1 MAHAKRMLQPI
12 PRTSL
17 AARPGSVSLAWLV
30 PANTSISPDLT
41 SRMCTITGSPRLA
54 PFVACPA
61 GRAGLAAAAA
71 GAAIAPVM
79 ALAARPAPARPAA
92 PRMTD
97 RRDRSGCFR
106 AAGCPGPG
114 DSPARCS
121 VDMLIPSG
129 AADRRHS
136 SVGARPGSPP
146 GAGLAHV
153 PGLARGFGAGGRAD
167 VPRAPVVTKALLYGG
182 DPRCQRTISVEMG
195 GSVDPSDW
203 PLGSNDGHGS
213 TRQPPGSAWRC
224 P

>member
-1 MAHAKRMLQPI
+1 MVDAQRMLQLI
-12 PRTSL
+12 PRASL

-41 SRMCTITGSPRLA
+41 SRMCTITGSRRLA
-54 PFVACPA
+54 SLAACPA

-106 AAGCPGPG
+106 AVGCPGPG
-114 DSPARCS
+114 DSPVRCS
-121 VDMLIPSG
+121 VDMLFPSG

-153 PGLARGFGAGGRAD
+153 PGLAWGFGAGGRAD
-167 VPRAPVVTKALLYGG
+167 ALPTLVVTKALLLRGRSSLLADDFG
-182 DPRCQRTISVEMG
+182 REG
-195 GSVDPSDW
+195 
-203 PLGSNDGHGS
+203 
-213 TRQPPGSAWRC
+213 
-224 P
+224 

>member
-1 MAHAKRMLQPI
+1 MAHAKRMLQLI

-17 AARPGSVSLAWLV
+17 AARPGSVSLAWLI
-30 PANTSISPDLT
+30 PANTSISPELT
-41 SRMCTITGSPRLA
+41 SRMCTITGWPRLA
-54 PFVACPA
+54 SPVAGPA

-71 GAAIAPVM
+71 GAAIAAVM
-79 ALAARPAPARPAA
+79 APAARPAPARPAA
-92 PRMTD
+92 PRMTE

-114 DSPARCS
+114 DSPPRCS

-129 AADRRHS
+129 AADRRRS

-153 PGLARGFGAGGRAD
+153 PGLARGFGTGGRVDAS
-167 VPRAPVVTKALLYGG
+167 RAPVVTKALLSGG
-182 DPRCQRTISVEMG
+182 DPRRWRMISAEMG
-195 GSVDPSDW
+195 GSVDPSGG

-213 TRQPPGSAWRC
+213 TRQLPGPAWRC

>member
-1 MAHAKRMLQPI
+1 MHIRRCCPRPDLWRSPALHDGKTQLPHRLVMVGTPRMLQLI
-12 PRTSL
+12 PRASL

-41 SRMCTITGSPRLA
+41 SRMCTITGSRRLA
-54 PFVACPA
+54 SLA

-106 AAGCPGPG
+106 AVGCPGPG
-114 DSPARCS
+114 DSPVRCS
-121 VDMLIPSG
+121 VDMLFPSG

-146 GAGLAHV
+146 DAGLAHV

-167 VPRAPVVTKALLYGG
+167 ALPTLVVTKALLLRGRSSLFADDFCG
-182 DPRCQRTISVEMG
+182 DG
-195 GSVDPSDW
+195 
-203 PLGSNDGHGS
+203 
-213 TRQPPGSAWRC
+213 
-224 P
+224 